1 MGHVGS
7 CTRAAEPRPRFGEVS
22 RNLINFTQ
30 LNALGH
36 RGSMSILAYHHMIPR
51 SFGGHDAFDGIDK
64 RTLGVESL
72 ANGIYLP
79 VDYRLAKDMGISP
92 HPGGHTELYYGAV
105 KCALDRI
112 AGIPEPDIRAAKI
125 KALMDAMRVGFS
137 KGELYTNVPLGGTQ
151 EGVEQ
156 GIRNVVTNNED
167 YVGNNPDSHR
177 DLRDREQR
185 GLETGHDH
193 LLLWSAIQGHAP
205 REELLDKAVE
215 QDPQNI
221 TARNRHLGGTRYSKF
236 TPVDDIFHIPPS
248 TPANPADAP
257 LPPPFFPPF
266 LQWLNEPEGFTRNDP
281 RFAGVLPAFPAAG
294 RNEQQFGRLPPT
306 TAAPSDPL
314 VLRSDPV
321 TGMPLPFYEN
331 PLAGGSSL
339 AHDVLPWLAGAAAV
353 GAAAPF
359 IPAWL
364 LAVGGIL
371 ALSRAATAQEGRTDA
386 TMGAATSG
394 EGVLSTGAPAYNTLD
409 NGRDADRAAG
419 DTALSTLASQSGGVS
434 SFDPEAHAA
443 TLADRFGNWTSTPR
457 GTMPAENPP
466 EAAAKPAAASVVPE
480 EARRL
485 IRINESNA
493 GSVFTSGSAPVPYL
507 PPTEFNERFGNWT
520 VPTADGGPP
529 QTSKPI
535 GIVADEPSYLIPPPI
550 FGVDGPGN
558 LHNGAEEWFSRWIR
572 PLLGP
577 E

>member
-1 MGHVGS
+1 
-7 CTRAAEPRPRFGEVS
+7 
-22 RNLINFTQ
+22 
-30 LNALGH
+30 
-36 RGSMSILAYHHMIPR
+36 
-51 SFGGHDAFDGIDK
+51 
-64 RTLGVESL
+64 
-72 ANGIYLP
+72 
-79 VDYRLAKDMGISP
+79 
-92 HPGGHTELYYGAV
+92 
-105 KCALDRI
+105 
-112 AGIPEPDIRAAKI
+112 
-125 KALMDAMRVGFS
+125 MDAMRIGFD
-137 KGELYTNVPLGGTQ
+137 KGELYTNVPVGGTL
-151 EGVEQ
+151 EGLRQ
-156 GIRNVVTNNED
+156 GIESVIKDNEA
-167 YVGNNPDSHR
+167 YLKANPDLHQ

-185 GLETGHDH
+185 GLEIGYDH
-193 LLLWSAIQGHAP
+193 LPLWSAILGHAR

-236 TPVDDIFHIPPS
+236 APVDDVFHIPPS

-266 LQWLNEPEGFTRNDP
+266 LQWLNEPEGLTRNDP
-281 RFAGVLPAFPAAG
+281 RFTGALPAFPAPDP
-294 RNEQQFGRLPPT
+294 NEQRLGQLPPS

-314 VLRSDPV
+314 VLHSDPY

-331 PLAGGSSL
+331 PFAGGSTL
-339 AHDVLPWLAGAAAV
+339 AHDALPWLAGAAAV
-353 GAAAPF
+353 GVAAPF

-364 LAVGGIL
+364 LTLGGIL

-409 NGRDADRAAG
+409 NRRDADKAAG
-419 DTALSTLASQSGGVS
+419 DTALSTLTPQSGGAS

-493 GSVFTSGSAPVPYL
+493 GSVFTWGSAPVPYL

-520 VPTADGGPP
+520 LPTADGRSP
-529 QTSKPI
+529 QTSKPMSI
-535 GIVADEPSYLIPPPI
+535 LADEPSYLIPPPI
-550 FGVDGPGN
+550 FGVDGPGSPRN
-558 LHNGAEEWFSRWIR
+558 DAEEWFSRWIR
-572 PLLGP
+572 PLLRP